1 MVVCLS
7 VSYLTRSF
15 LHENSQIY
23 CWWFDVEVMSIAIVL
38 TIHTTEVDPHPNP
51 HTISIGRDFISLV
64 WVYTD
69 RRSPYYF
76 SLQIPLIIVHIL
88 VLHTIVLIGVVVSKY
103 TSP

>member
-1 MVVCLS
+1 
-7 VSYLTRSF
+7 
-15 LHENSQIY
+15 
-23 CWWFDVEVMSIAIVL
+23 MSIAIVL

-51 HTISIGRDFISLV
+51 HTISIGGRDFISFV

-76 SLQIPLIIVHIL
+76 SLQLPLFLFHFF
-88 VLHTIVLIGVVVSKY
+88 VLNTALLLGIVVSKY